1 MKTQTTKILGSG
13 ILAAAA
19 LTAVIWLTAGNLAN
33 RFDIVNEKYF
43 AFFYPWQTRNPAT
56 MAYISA
62 WVGYALH
69 NISVW
74 GILIASQRSRPAYQD
89 GFRWYNWA
97 LLGVNGLFYV
107 LHLLQTQL
115 WYDGLAI
122 AVPEVSSQASV
133 VLMLVMIIVLES
145 PRRGLAFGKKVK
157 FHKRFLQ
164 LVRTYHGYLFSWGI
178 IYTFWYHPMEN
189 TLGHLAGFFY
199 MFLLLAQS
207 VLIFN
212 RAHRNK
218 YWTFFLET
226 IVLVHGTLV
235 AIYQGN
241 GLWPMFA
248 FGFGAMIILTQM
260 YGIGLNN
267 WQRRALA
274 ISFLIGVSL
283 FYSLSGNL
291 QGLNE
296 VIRIPAIEYLAIGGF
311 YLLFLAGNGIYTL
324 LHKQASVTTAEGLQ

>member
-1 MKTQTTKILGSG
+1 M
-13 ILAAAA
+13 AAAA
-19 LTAVIWLTAGNLAN
+19 LTAVIWLTAGNLAS

-43 AFFYPWQTRNPAT
+43 TFFYPWQTRNPST
-56 MAYISA
+56 MAYVTA

-69 NISVW
+69 NIAVW
-74 GILIASQRSRPAYQD
+74 GIIIAAQRTRPRYSE
-89 GFRWYNWA
+89 GFQWYNWA
-97 LLGVNGLFYV
+97 LLAANGLFYV
-107 LHLLQTQL
+107 LHLLQTQI

-122 AVPEVSSQASV
+122 AVPEVTSQGSV
-133 VLMLVMIIVLES
+133 ILMLILIIILET
-145 PRRGLAFGKKVK
+145 PRRGLILGKKVK
-157 FHKRFLQ
+157 FHKRFLNII
-164 LVRTYHGYLFSWGI
+164 RRNHGLIISWAL

-189 TLGHLAGFFY
+189 TFGHLAGFFY

-248 FGFGAMIILTQM
+248 FGFGAMIVLTQM
-260 YGIGLNN
+260 YGIGLDTRI
-267 WQRRALA
+267 RRAVA
-274 ISFLIGVSL
+274 VSFLVGITL
-283 FYSLSGNL
+283 FYGLSGNL
-291 QGLNE
+291 AGLNE
-296 VIRIPAIEYLAIGGF
+296 VIRIPAIEYLIIAAMYI
-311 YLLFLAGNGIYTL
+311 LFLALNGIYTL
-324 LHKQASVTTAEGLQ
+324 LARPANNQAGAAD